1 MPERPKM
8 TTVAECATIEQAEVL
23 RALLADCGVA
33 AYLPDK
39 LTVSYPP
46 IIGSLRV
53 QVADEDA
60 EPARRILAAKDE

>member
-1 MPERPKM
+1 M
-8 TTVAECATIEQAEVL
+8 TTVAECADSDQAEVV

-33 AYLPDK
+33 AYTPDK

-46 IIGSLRV
+46 IVGGVRV

-60 EPARRILAAKDE
+60 ESARNILAAKGP

>member
-1 MPERPKM
+1 M
-8 TTVAECATIEQAEVL
+8 TTVAECADADQAEVL

-33 AYLPDK
+33 AYMPDQ

-46 IIGSLRV
+46 IVGSVRV

-60 EPARRILAAKDE
+60 ESARKILEAKGP